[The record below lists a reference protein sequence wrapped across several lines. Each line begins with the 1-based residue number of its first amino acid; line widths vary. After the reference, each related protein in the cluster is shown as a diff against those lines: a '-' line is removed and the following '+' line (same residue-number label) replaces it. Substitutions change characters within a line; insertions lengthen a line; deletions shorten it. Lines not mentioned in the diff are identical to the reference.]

1 MDGADQDRKAVDRE
15 GEKADEWEALDLE
28 REEWHAKRVEP
39 VEAAEA
45 RVEEEPPLWEWER
58 WQASLDPGQFLQRC
72 LLEVDGG
79 AWNWGWVHEEV
90 QEFLSCYSHAL
101 VALPRDHG
109 KTTQVCGR
117 LVWELG
123 RTRQLRIK
131 VVCATEAIA
140 TERGRLLREWLE
152 RQEGPRHEVFPQLRP
167 DRPWR
172 SRTLQVERGE
182 RLLGPS
188 LATFGVGGGST
199 GTRADLLVCDDIVD
213 VRAIRSRVVR
223 EWVCSY
229 FHENLLNLLEPDGRC
244 WLLFTPW
251 HRDDL
256 GARLQKNLMYGLLR
270 RAVTHALDPVW
281 PGRWNPSRL
290 QARRLEVGSTAFGR
304 GYRLVPIPE
313 GETLMRPDWV
323 RFWEE
328 AAPVEQVVLAVD
340 PAVSRSA
347 TADRSALVVLG
358 RVRRQDPQLTWS
370 EGVEV
375 RVLACTARR
384 VETPELLLLLE
395 QWDRQWQP
403 SVILF
408 ESNAAFAGLRDL
420 LVQHRLFGGRLK
432 SIVHTADKASRFA
445 AFSVAVEN
453 GVFRL
458 QGDGQGQPEMT
469 QRELYDE
476 MITFPWGEHD
486 DLLDAAA
493 MGCSYLLHRPE
504 PRCWG

>member
-1 MDGADQDRKAVDRE
+1 MDEA
-15 GEKADEWEALDLE
+15 EKDIEDFDSE
-28 REEWHAKRVEP
+28 
-39 VEAAEA
+39 
-45 RVEEEPPLWEWER
+45 VEETEQFAEIAEVMTEEDPPLWHWEK
-58 WQASLDPGQFLQRC
+58 WQSELDPGQFLQRC

-123 RTRQLRIK
+123 RMSELRIK

-152 RQEGPRHEVFPQLRP
+152 RQEGPRDEVFPDLRP

-172 SRTLQVERGE
+172 SRTLQVERWQ
-182 RLLGPS
+182 RILGPS
-188 LATFGVGGGST
+188 VATFGVGGGST

-229 FHENLLNLLEPDGRC
+229 FHENLLNLLEPEGRC

-256 GARLQKNLMYGLLR
+256 GARLQKSLMYGLLR

-281 PGRWNPSRL
+281 PGRWDQSRL

-313 GETLMRPDWV
+313 GETLLRPAWV
-323 RFWEE
+323 RYWEE
-328 AAPVEQVVLAVD
+328 PAPLEQVILAVD

-358 RVRRQDPQLTWS
+358 RVRRHDPHLAWS

-384 VETPELLLLLE
+384 VDTPELLQLLE
-395 QWDRQWQP
+395 QWDQQWHP
-403 SVILF
+403 AVILF

-420 LVQHRLFGGRLK
+420 FVRHSLFGGRLK

-453 GVFRL
+453 GIFRL
-458 QGDGQGQPEMT
+458 HGDGQGQPEIS

-476 MITFPWGEHD
+476 MISFPCGEHD

>member
-1 MDGADQDRKAVDRE
+1 
-15 GEKADEWEALDLE
+15 
-28 REEWHAKRVEP
+28 
-39 VEAAEA
+39 
-45 RVEEEPPLWEWER
+45 
-58 WQASLDPGQFLQRC
+58 
-72 LLEVDGG
+72 
-79 AWNWGWVHEEV
+79 
-90 QEFLSCYSHAL
+90 
-101 VALPRDHG
+101 
-109 KTTQVCGR
+109 
-117 LVWELG
+117 
-123 RTRQLRIK
+123 
-131 VVCATEAIA
+131 
-140 TERGRLLREWLE
+140 
-152 RQEGPRHEVFPQLRP
+152 
-167 DRPWR
+167 
-172 SRTLQVERGE
+172 
-182 RLLGPS
+182 
-188 LATFGVGGGST
+188 
-199 GTRADLLVCDDIVD
+199 
-213 VRAIRSRVVR
+213 
-223 EWVCSY
+223 
-229 FHENLLNLLEPDGRC
+229 
-244 WLLFTPW
+244 LLFTPW